1 MFYSICYDIRDDGRR
16 LKVVKALKDYGVRV
30 QYSVF
35 EANLRPEQLEQLRRA
50 LTRLLHPEEDSL
62 RVYPLCAD
70 CVAKVEILGQGVI
83 SQDPEVIVI

>member
-1 MFYSICYDIRDDGRR
+1 MFYSICYDISDDGRR
-16 LKVVKALKDYGVRV
+16 LKVMKVLKDYAVRV

-35 EANLRPEQLEQLRRA
+35 EANLRPEQVKQLKKA

-70 CVAKVEILGQGVI
+70 CVSKVEILGQGII
-83 SQDPEVIVI
+83 SQDHEIIVI